1 MRFLLIALCAA
12 LTLSSGCD
20 TDPCASREARAAFVG
35 LGGPLGVAAVLALS
49 CPQPEPEQPIAAV
62 PLAGLVEL
70 QPEVVA
76 PPDMGSVPDLSP
88 PPPLVCGPLSVLT
101 SYNGSQFCE
110 RDGDGDG
117 VADRLDACP
126 ALAAGQA
133 PDAMRRGCPAPRT
146 YTIVLPPAAF
156 AAGGNVTIHDGV
168 ASALPDYDW
177 VNLRHS
183 PATLSSVLFFQNG
196 SANATNSVKF
206 QLVGVAD
213 FTAPVTTLDACSSLA
228 KDNRGQDAVT
238 RAPNDIACIARR
250 LDLCPVDLVTPASK
264 LAGEAACARSVGSG
278 SGYVS
283 KASAPVTLTA
293 SVSSAD
299 WISSEP
305 KPVAGI
311 EIQVLMSGTLKLAGW
326 QVVAEVT
333 ETLR

>member
-12 LTLSSGCD
+12 LTLSTGCD
-20 TDPCASREARAAFVG
+20 SDPCASKETRAAWVG

-49 CPQPEPEQPIAAV
+49 CPSPEPAPEPIAAV
-62 PLAGLVEL
+62 AGSGLVL

-76 PPDMGSVPDLSP
+76 QADMGAAADLS
-88 PPPLVCGPLSVLT
+88 PPPLVCGPLSVLG
-101 SYNGSQFCE
+101 SYNGAQFCE

-126 ALAAGQA
+126 TLAAGQA
-133 PDAMRRGCPAPRT
+133 PDPARRGCPAPRT

-156 AAGGNVTIHDGV
+156 AAGGNVVISDDT
-168 ASALPDYDW
+168 ATSLPDYDW
-177 VNLRHS
+177 ANLRHS
-183 PATLSSVLFFQNG
+183 PATLSSVIFFQNG

-238 RAPNDIACIARR
+238 RAPNDIACLPRR
-250 LDLCPVDLVTPASK
+250 LAICPVDLVSPASK
-264 LAGEAACARSVGSG
+264 LAGEAECARGVGGG